1 MFKAGVPE
9 KASPVDDLRALA
21 PSWVISL
28 QARNLSPNTLATYT
42 MSLALLA
49 DFLTEHGMPTSVS
62 AIRREHIEAWLSSL
76 TPVYRPASVRNRYTG
91 ARQFFL
97 WCVTEG
103 EIPESPMRN
112 IPPPANPENPPQVL
126 TDDQLRAL
134 LKACS
139 GSAFEERRDL
149 AIVSLFLDTGLRL
162 GELAGLTLEDVD
174 LSTRTLT
181 VLGKGRRYRTV
192 GVNVKASLAL
202 DRYMRARRGRPE
214 AGLPSLWL
222 GARGPMTPSGIRQM
236 LERRGAQVGI
246 EGMHPHLLRH
256 SWAHLFL
263 AGGGEEGDLMRL
275 AGWRSRQMVNRYG
288 ASAAQDRAIAAS
300 RRLSPLDRL

>member
-1 MFKAGVPE
+1 VVKARAPE
-9 KASPVDDLRALA
+9 ETSPVDDLRALA

-28 QARNLSPNTLATYT
+28 EARNLSPNTLATYT
-42 MSLALLA
+42 TSVDLLA
-49 DFLTEHGMPTSVS
+49 SFLVDNGMPTAVS
-62 AIRREHIEAWLSSL
+62 AIHREHVEAWLSSL
-76 TPVYRPASVRNRYTG
+76 TSVYRPASVRNRYTG

-103 EIPESPMRN
+103 EITASPMGN

-126 TDDQLRAL
+126 SDDQLRAL

-139 GSAFEERRDL
+139 GSAFEDRRDL
-149 AIVSLFLDTGLRL
+149 AIMSLFLDVGIRL

-174 LSTRTLT
+174 MATRTLT

-202 DRYMRARRGRPE
+202 DRYIRARRSRPE

>member
-1 MFKAGVPE
+1 VPRARAAE
-9 KASPVDDLRALA
+9 KQSPVDDLRALL

-28 QARNLSPNTLATYT
+28 EARNLSANTVGTYT
-42 MSLALLA
+42 ESFRLLV
-49 DFLTEHGMPTSVS
+49 DYLIEHGMPTSVS
-62 AIRREHIEAWLSSL
+62 VIHREHVEAWLSAMAKAQ
-76 TPVYRPASVRNRYTG
+76 RPATVRNRYTG

-97 WCVTEG
+97 WCVEEG
-103 EIPESPMRN
+103 EIPSSPMQN
-112 IPPPANPENPPQVL
+112 MTPPAIPENPPDVL
-126 TDDQLRAL
+126 TDEQLRAL

-139 GSAFEERRDL
+139 GAAFEDRRDL
-149 AIVSLFLDTGLRL
+149 AIVSVFLDTGVRL
-162 GELAGLTLEDVD
+162 GELAGLTVDDVD
-174 LSTRTLT
+174 LRTRTLN

-202 DRYMRARRGRPE
+202 DRYMRVRRTRPDS
-214 AGLPSLWL
+214 GLPAVWL
-222 GARGPMTPSGIRQM
+222 GIRGPMTGSGIRQM
-236 LERRGAQVGI
+236 LERRGDQAGI